1 MKKYEFNATNHIA
14 ETFEKHD
21 VKFQVINMHGQ
32 EEVLAGFS
40 VENGPK
46 VIMKFISRDNDNDV
60 AARIFGLVSNTPNEK
75 HTRIMEACNILN
87 RKVRFMK
94 FYVDTDG
101 DINVEYDFPVCAGDD
116 CIGEMAFEIF
126 IRSMRILDAEYELF
140 TKALYTAEELKDD
153 EGGRS
158 MPAELLH
165 RLEEFQKRLESRI
178 QEHEEELESADEP
191 AESDN
196 NEASTD
202 TDDFMKFLS
211 MLAGEADAEDV
222 A

>member
-40 VENGPK
+40 VDNGPK

-60 AARIFGLVSNTPNEK
+60 AARIFGLVSNTPKEK
-75 HTRIMEACNILN
+75 RPRVMEACNILN

-101 DINVEYDFPVCAGDD
+101 DINVEYDFPVRAGDD

-126 IRSMRILDAEYELF
+126 IRSMRILDAEYAIF
-140 TKALYTAEELKDD
+140 TKALYTDEELKDD
-153 EGGRS
+153 EGGHS
-158 MPAELLH
+158 MPDELL
-165 RLEEFQKRLESRI
+165 RKLEEL
-178 QEHEEELESADEP
+178 
-191 AESDN
+191 
-196 NEASTD
+196 
-202 TDDFMKFLS
+202 
-211 MLAGEADAEDV
+211 
-222 A
+222 

>member
-40 VENGPK
+40 VDNGPK

-60 AARIFGLVSNTPNEK
+60 AARIFGLVSNTPKEK
-75 HTRIMEACNILN
+75 RARVMEACNILN

-101 DINVEYDFPVCAGDD
+101 DINVEFDSPVSSGDD
-116 CIGEMAFEIF
+116 CIGEMMFEIF
-126 IRSMRILDAEYELF
+126 IRSMRILDTEYEIF
-140 TKALYTAEELKDD
+140 TKALYTDEELKTE
-153 EGGRS
+153 EGGHS
-158 MPAELLH
+158 MPDELRR
-165 RLEEFQKRLESRI
+165 RLEELQKRLESRI
-178 QEHEEELESADEP
+178 QEHEEKQNGEEAPVASDDNEVSA
-191 AESDN
+191 
-196 NEASTD
+196 D
-202 TDDFMKFLS
+202 TDDFMEFLS
-211 MLAGEADAEDV
+211 LLAAEADTEGV